1 MGLLFVGCNM
11 VSTSLYDSRYHFDFP
26 YKEYIV
32 EDFPFKSTVCKEKM
46 SSFPD
51 QLNHKMVVMNGILFK
66 PIDDEHFFVFL
77 GRVVATVIQTIMLV
91 KADYWLEKERR

>member
-1 MGLLFVGCNM
+1 
-11 VSTSLYDSRYHFDFP
+11 
-26 YKEYIV
+26 
-32 EDFPFKSTVCKEKM
+32 M

-91 KADYWLEKERR
+91 KADY